1 MEDSRRHSL
10 DEAAAESRAAAAAA
24 ATASNRGVNADSD
37 GVVESAGSAGAG
49 GGGGSCQC
57 SCPPGRG
64 FGFCFEMPSGTAPND
79 EACNIV
85 DTTAPKFCPGVGVPK
100 QCHDPPLESDLDCPA
115 VGEHMH
121 GDVGNALV
129 WGGILNCTLRS
140 NCTAPG
146 GDSRFG
152 AASCDCAAWRF
163 GKHGC
168 AWCVALCC
176 AVLCCAVLCC
186 AVLCCAAVRCDAMRL
201 ETGLAHLPLAILTC
215 PLCSALLL
223 QVEGRLP
230 GAAVNILPYFAAEQV
245 VPTTELRPEICLI
258 DDVIWRTLALTLTC
272 TTGDGD

>member
-176 AVLCCAVLCC
+176 AVLCCD
-186 AVLCCAAVRCDAMRL
+186 AVRCDAMRL
-201 ETGLAHLPLAILTC
+201 ETGLAHLPLAVLTC

-245 VPTTELRPEICLI
+245 VPTTERRPEICLI